1 MIRSTTGATYDLLK
15 SNFVDIQSEFRKR
28 QVQASTGKEYMDRS
42 ENVSDA
48 SEVANLLRDKSDI
61 QKFQDNIIQAKAH
74 VMATEDRVQDIV
86 ELMQRAN
93 ELLATANNGTH
104 PPEYR
109 QDVAQEIN
117 GIIEQVFSISESKF
131 GDNFLFGGTQSA
143 LSPFT
148 ATRDAEGQITAVT
161 SNADV
166 NTEQKKSQIN
176 ENTVI
181 NYGLMAAGTDGVF
194 AASGGVDIMANLI
207 ALRDELALGD
217 MPSSAN
223 AVQLEANMDHV
234 IGQLTTN
241 AVKQQWF
248 ESQESRL
255 LDVELNKNVQLEDL
269 QSADLGSVMIEL
281 AQLQTTYQA
290 TMQMI
295 SKTNTLS
302 IINYI

>member
-1 MIRSTTGATYDLLK
+1 
-15 SNFVDIQSEFRKR
+15 
-28 QVQASTGKEYMDRS
+28 
-42 ENVSDA
+42 
-48 SEVANLLRDKSDI
+48 
-61 QKFQDNIIQAKAH
+61 
-74 VMATEDRVQDIV
+74 
-86 ELMQRAN
+86 
-93 ELLATANNGTH
+93 
-104 PPEYR
+104 
-109 QDVAQEIN
+109 
-117 GIIEQVFSISESKF
+117 
-131 GDNFLFGGTQSA
+131 
-143 LSPFT
+143 
-148 ATRDAEGQITAVT
+148 
-161 SNADV
+161 
-166 NTEQKKSQIN
+166 
-176 ENTVI
+176 
-181 NYGLMAAGTDGVF
+181 MAAWTDGVF